1 MSSFH
6 KNHGPMTSGGCG
18 STSQLTITNPTGLP
32 PAQTTRYHGL
42 AWGYPAACASA
53 LRTDPTNRSCPGAT
67 RSARTASRF
76 RSVISPRVTATGS
89 TYPHGGGL
97 DGAMAVAVRVHS
109 GRPVER
115 PDALF

>member
-18 STSQLTITNPTGLP
+18 STSQLTITNPTGSP

-53 LRTDPTNRSCPGAT
+53 LRTDLTNRSYAQRQDRLAVLVGDLAEDHSHGVNL
-67 RSARTASRF
+67 SARR
-76 RSVISPRVTATGS
+76 RPRRR
-89 TYPHGGGL
+89 HGGCRSCPKGEIC
-97 DGAMAVAVRVHS
+97 GTS
-109 GRPVER
+109 GRT
-115 PDALF
+115 LLTL